1 MKENKKGLSQSLK
14 DIETSKKVNYNDI
27 INYLKDEKKNMSFV
41 IMIANNNGMTCA
53 SDSRSI
59 LNANTWYPEI
69 ENDTTKKVFKNKH
82 MILGTFGP
90 NKIYDRH
97 LDIVRPLENVIEEI
111 LNISKNPFDFINLF
125 KNRLIEDTIYNFLI
139 GYKNEI
145 YEVVIH
151 KNNSTI
157 YFKGQGAFWINTN
170 CLPQTIKYPQF
181 NIYDTLEIMKNK
193 AYNCVEDVIKKV
205 EAECLLKF
213 VGGKIQIEI
222 L

>member
-1 MKENKKGLSQSLK
+1 MEENKRSLSQNLK
-14 DIETSKKVNYNDI
+14 DVESSKKINYNDI
-27 INYLKDEKKNMSFV
+27 INYLNDEEKNMSFV
-41 IMIANNNGMTCA
+41 IMIANNNGIVCA
-53 SDSRSI
+53 SDSRST
-59 LNANTWYPEI
+59 LNVNTWYPEI
-69 ENDTTKKVFKNKH
+69 ENDTTKKVFKNDH

-90 NKIYDRH
+90 NKIFDRH

-111 LNISKNPFDFINLF
+111 LNIAKNPFDFINLF
-125 KNRLIEDTIYNFLI
+125 KNRLIEDTVYNFLI

-170 CLPQTIKYPQF
+170 FLPRTIKYPQF
-181 NIYDTLEIMKNK
+181 NIFDTLETMKNK

-205 EAECLLKF
+205 ETECLLKF
-213 VGGKIQIEI
+213 VGGEIQIET